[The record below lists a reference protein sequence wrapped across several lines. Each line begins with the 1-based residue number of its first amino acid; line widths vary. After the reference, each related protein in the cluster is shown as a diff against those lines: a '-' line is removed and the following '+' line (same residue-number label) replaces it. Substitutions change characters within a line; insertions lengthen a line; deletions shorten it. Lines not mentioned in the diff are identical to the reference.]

1 MRIETLAVHTGHE
14 VDAATGAVA
23 PPIHLST
30 TFAREPDGTAPQGYL
45 YSRFANPNRDALERC
60 LAALEGGMAAAAFA
74 SGSAATMA
82 VFQALVPGDHVIA
95 PTDAYH
101 GTTRILRDLLGP
113 WGLETTFV
121 NMSDPD
127 AVHQAIRPN
136 TKLIWIETPSNPL
149 LRITDISAVCEIA
162 REKGL

>member
-1 MRIETLAVHTGHE
+1 MRIETLAVHTSHE

-60 LAALEGGMAAAAFA
+60 LAALEGNGRCSLRIRFCRHDGSV
-74 SGSAATMA
+74 SGP
-82 VFQALVPGDHVIA
+82 VPGDHVIA

-101 GTTRILRDLLGP
+101 GTTRILRDLLGHGG
-113 WGLETTFV
+113 WK
-121 NMSDPD
+121 
-127 AVHQAIRPN
+127 RPSS
-136 TKLIWIETPSNPL
+136 I
-149 LRITDISAVCEIA
+149 
-162 REKGL
+162 